1 MTDIHTRHLKM
12 KYPQPLL
19 STSPVLH

>member
-12 KYPQPLL
+12 KYAQLLL